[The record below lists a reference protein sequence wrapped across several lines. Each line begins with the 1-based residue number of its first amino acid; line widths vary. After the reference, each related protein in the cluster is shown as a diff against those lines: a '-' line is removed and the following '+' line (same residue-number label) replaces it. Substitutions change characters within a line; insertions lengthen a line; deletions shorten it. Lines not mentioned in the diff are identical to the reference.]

1 MVLSVLLLAPCL
13 ALAQAVPALRPGPE
27 PQFLPVEREAE
38 SKPPVSGFSNGGRR
52 IVPCPGTKNV
62 FSFDCYIDAHRKAVA
77 GK

>member
-1 MVLSVLLLAPCL
+1 MVLSVLLFASVSARGATAP
-13 ALAQAVPALRPGPE
+13 LRRGPE

-38 SKPPVSGFSNGGRR
+38 SKPPVGGFSNGGRR